1 MNHQENRWNPAARPR
16 AAAAEA
22 DVSPSQEPEAAA
34 LSQLDPTSSRE
45 LGHEKGAVNPGIPGA
60 RRNQTMGQ
68 ELHAILGAGTAF
80 DGNFSFSGRVRIDGQ
95 LEGSAT
101 GGDLLVVGEGARV
114 RGRLHAK
121 RVIILGGEVEADI
134 SASESIELYIP
145 AVVKGDLR
153 SPQIYMDRGIQFH
166 GTCDMTLDPP
176 TVELR
181 PDSAEG
187 G

>member
-1 MNHQENRWNPAARPR
+1 MNHQENRWNPAARPS
-16 AAAAEA
+16 APATHA
-22 DVSPSQEPEAAA
+22 DVAPSQEDEPTA
-34 LSQLDPTSSRE
+34 LSQPVPPSPPERSQE
-45 LGHEKGAVNPGIPGA
+45 KGHENPGLPEA
-60 RRNQTMGQ
+60 RRSQTSGQ

-80 DGNFSFSGRVRIDGQ
+80 DGSFSFSGRVRIDGQ

-101 GGDLLVVGEGARV
+101 GGDLLVIGEGARV

-145 AVVKGDLR
+145 ALVKGDLR

-187 G
+187 E

>member
-1 MNHQENRWNPAARPR
+1 MNHPENRWNPQARPVAPAAETGVSAHLGAGETSLTES
-16 AAAAEA
+16 AAASAA
-22 DVSPSQEPEAAA
+22 DPATQKITE
-34 LSQLDPTSSRE
+34 
-45 LGHEKGAVNPGIPGA
+45 NPGPASA
-60 RRNQTMGQ
+60 RRDQTQ
-68 ELHAILGAGTAF
+68 SLTLHAILGAGTALH
-80 DGNFSFSGRVRIDGQ
+80 GALSFSGRVRIDGQ

-101 GGDLLVVGEGARV
+101 GGDLLIIGEGARV
-114 RGRLHAK
+114 TGQLRARK
-121 RVIILGGEVEADI
+121 VIVLGGHVEADI

-181 PDSAEG
+181 PDSDDG
-187 G
+187 